1 MTLALYDLPG
11 SPNARKVR
19 LLAAELGIP
28 YRRVEVDQGKL
39 QSREYLRL
47 NPNGMV
53 PTINEDGF
61 VLWESA
67 AILKYLA
74 AKHPERG
81 LLPSGQ
87 KDLATVDQ
95 WLFWFTAHVEP
106 ALDQLAWER
115 RIKPYLGKPGH
126 DPTLIAAA
134 EAALNRFLLVLEK
147 QVTAKDYILDKL
159 TVVDFAAGPRLEQA
173 PTFLQFDLFHY
184 PNVIAWL
191 ERLQKKP
198 YWKDA

>member
-1 MTLALYDLPG
+1 
-11 SPNARKVR
+11 
-19 LLAAELGIP
+19 
-28 YRRVEVDQGKL
+28 
-39 QSREYLRL
+39 
-47 NPNGMV
+47 
-53 PTINEDGF
+53 
-61 VLWESA
+61 
-67 AILKYLA
+67 LA

-115 RIKPYLGKPGH
+115 RIKPYPGKPGH